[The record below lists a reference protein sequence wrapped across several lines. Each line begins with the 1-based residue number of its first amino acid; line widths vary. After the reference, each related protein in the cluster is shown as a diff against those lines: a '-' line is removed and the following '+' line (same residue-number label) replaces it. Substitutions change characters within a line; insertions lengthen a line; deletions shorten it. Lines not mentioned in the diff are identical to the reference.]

1 MPTLSETVCQS
12 VQSQSAQLAA
22 VSSVTASSVTVLWLA
37 NSIYYNRIA
46 SVFCTAACFCTYAR
60 CTHRN
65 RTVYTADHHDLST
78 LALYSCIM
86 HIPLRIWFCHLFPA
100 HTHNRMLFAKL
111 HLHFDEARHLCPAR
125 IFNQHA
131 HRQGDIRICHSTCWY
146 CIRHI
151 A

>member
-22 VSSVTASSVTVLWLA
+22 VSSVTASSVTVLCSA
-37 NSIYYNRIA
+37 NSFYYNRIA

-60 CTHRN
+60 YTHRN

-86 HIPLRIWFCHLFPA
+86 HIPLRIWVCHLFPA
-100 HTHNRMLFAKL
+100 HTHTTACYSRSSTCISTKLATCVLFAFATNMHTGKAIL
-111 HLHFDEARHLCPAR
+111 EYVIVPA
-125 IFNQHA
+125 
-131 HRQGDIRICHSTCWY
+131 G
-146 CIRHI
+146 I